1 MEAVDTKFLNQGKP
15 YGHAEFDALLGHC
28 AAVTGMPCACFWK
41 ELMVAY
47 PEAKI
52 ILIGRDVED
61 WYRSFDA
68 TIVTELFNK
77 VADVIVGYIEPLMGS
92 QIGPM
97 GRKLLYGYFHANTP
111 DELRQNARSVY
122 KEHHRRIR
130 EAAPKGSLL
139 EYRLGEEWGPLCDFL
154 GKDVPEGLPSPRIN
168 EAAALKARV
177 REVQW
182 EKLKAGSMALGK
194 HLVPAVVIGIA
205 MGYWYRR

>member
-1 MEAVDTKFLNQGKP
+1 
-15 YGHAEFDALLGHC
+15 
-28 AAVTGMPCACFWK
+28 
-41 ELMVAY
+41 MVAY

-52 ILIGRDVED
+52 ILVERDVED

-68 TIVTELFNK
+68 TVVTELFNK
-77 VADVIVGYIEPLMGS
+77 VADVIVGYIEPLIGS

-97 GRKLLYGYFHANTP
+97 GRKLLYRYFHANTP

-122 KEHHRRIR
+122 KEHYRRIR
-130 EAAPKGSLL
+130 EAAPKGRLL
-139 EYRLGEEWGPLCDFL
+139 EYRLGEGWGPLCDFL
-154 GKDVPEGLPSPRIN
+154 GKDVPEGLPFPRIN

-182 EKLKAGSMALGK
+182 EKFKAGGMALGK